1 MLHVCLTLLDDST
14 LDIFNTNTCYYRTP
28 PFISTKTHQLGSA
41 GGGCCDFAITL
52 SGLVVAY
59 QMAKTNQANID
70 ILAAATGVPIIR
82 SAAAGA
88 GDAVL
93 WKLLVAVTTLHF
105 MAGSAAPEPQGG
117 SAAPGKRLS

>member
-1 MLHVCLTLLDDST
+1 M
-14 LDIFNTNTCYYRTP
+14 
-28 PFISTKTHQLGSA
+28 A
-41 GGGCCDFAITL
+41 GGGCCDFAIAL
-52 SGLVVAY
+52 SGLVVAVLAY

-88 GDAVL
+88 GGAVL